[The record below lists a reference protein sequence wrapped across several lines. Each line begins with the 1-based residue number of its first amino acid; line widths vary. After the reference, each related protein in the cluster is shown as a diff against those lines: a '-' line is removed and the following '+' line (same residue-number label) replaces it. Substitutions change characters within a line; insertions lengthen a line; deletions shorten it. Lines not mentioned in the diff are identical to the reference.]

1 MKKEVFVTDKAP
13 APVGPYSQ
21 AIAWN
26 QMLFCSGQIPL
37 DAKTGEV
44 FTGDIKE
51 QTRIAMNNAG
61 EVLKAAG
68 LNFDNVVKTTIFI
81 TSMNDFSMVNEVYS
95 TYFKELPPARSCVE
109 VSALPKGVNVEVEFI
124 AAKA

>member
-1 MKKEVFVTDKAP
+1 MKKEIFQTDNAP

-21 AIAWN
+21 AVGWN
-26 QMLFCSGQIPL
+26 QFVFCSGQIAL

-51 QTRIAMNNAG
+51 QTKRCMDNAG

-68 LNFDNVVKTTIFI
+68 LNFSNVIKSTIFI
-81 TSMNDFSMVNEVYS
+81 TNMGDFSKVNEVYS
-95 TYFKELPPARSCVE
+95 TYFNEQPPARSCVE
-109 VSALPKGVNVEVEFI
+109 VSALPKGVHVEVELI
-124 AAKA
+124 AARP